1 MSRAL
6 PEMSVQ
12 KKVTLEKVALGYISA
27 VHGIKG
33 WVKVHSWTRPMEAI
47 LSYQPWLLGDQQ
59 KSVKI
64 LDGRKQGKGL
74 VVCLPGIKDR
84 EQAITLVGQQI
95 FVRRDQMPAT
105 AENEYYWSD
114 LEGLEVH
121 TTKGELLGKVER
133 LMETGANDVLV
144 IRGQRE
150 HLVPFVQGQ
159 YVTRVDLDN
168 GLIEVDWDPDF

>member
-1 MSRAL
+1 
-6 PEMSVQ
+6 MSVNKQ
-12 KKVTLEKVALGYISA
+12 VALGYISA

-47 LSYQPWLLGDQQ
+47 LDYQPWLLGDD
-59 KSVKI
+59 KRPVKI
-64 LDGRKQGKGL
+64 VDGRKQGKGL
-74 VVCLPGIKDR
+74 AALLPGFDNR
-84 EQAITLVGQQI
+84 EQAVVLVGQQI
-95 FVRRDQMPAT
+95 FVNRDQMPAT
-105 AENEYYWSD
+105 TRDEYYWSD

-121 TTKGELLGKVER
+121 TTSGELLGRVER

-159 YVTRVDLDN
+159 YVTRVDLK
-168 GLIEVDWDPDF
+168 GGSIEVDWDPEF